1 MNPGYIP
8 KHLELTS
15 SYVKSDAISFWYVI
29 DHKNGINKQNV
40 IFIKLENT
48 GWNKKLSFT
57 NIRSRP
63 VKIIFHPTFVNIS
76 INVNNILDAYVY

>member
-1 MNPGYIP
+1 MLNVERETFSNEYLNMSSRIHMNPGYVP

-15 SYVKSDAISFWYVI
+15 SYEKGDAISFWYVI

-48 GWNKKLSFT
+48 G
-57 NIRSRP
+57 
-63 VKIIFHPTFVNIS
+63 
-76 INVNNILDAYVY
+76 

>member
-15 SYVKSDAISFWYVI
+15 SYYVKGDAISFLVCI

-48 GWNKKLSFT
+48 G
-57 NIRSRP
+57 
-63 VKIIFHPTFVNIS
+63 
-76 INVNNILDAYVY
+76 